1 MIEFICLAIIILL
14 IILWVSNIWRVKEN
28 FDTYFNHDMGSYDVY
43 KNTYP
48 TKPKSLED
56 ANLYA
61 KYSWEEKDRD
71 GRTVYDKYY
80 EKYNFTIGGASPVD
94 GEYAYR
100 DISSLGEDNVY
111 DEKFSLTNYVEK
123 DGFSND
129 NISNYHFIDMWDKH
143 PALAY
148 DWQSNELS
156 LISQKNY

>member
-1 MIEFICLAIIILL
+1 MIEFICLAIIFLL
-14 IILWVSNIWRVKEN
+14 IIFWVSKRGEH

-61 KYSWEEKDRD
+61 KYAWEEKDRD

-80 EKYNFTIGGASPVD
+80 EKYNFTIGGASPID

-111 DEKFSLTNYVEK
+111 DEKFSRT
-123 DGFSND
+123 DCQD
-129 NISNYHFIDMWDKH
+129 NISYFHFIDMWDKH

-148 DWQSNELS
+148 DWHSDELS
-156 LISQKNY
+156 FISQKNY